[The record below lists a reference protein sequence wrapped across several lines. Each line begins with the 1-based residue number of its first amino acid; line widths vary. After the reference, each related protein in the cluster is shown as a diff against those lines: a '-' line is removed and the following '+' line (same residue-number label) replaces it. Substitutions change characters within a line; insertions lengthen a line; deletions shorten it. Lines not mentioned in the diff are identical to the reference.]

1 MLRLALLSAT
11 AVLAGALPALAQQR
25 PGFQQPFQQQPVQQ
39 QPQFQPTPPPRT
51 FVPSN
56 VRGYQGGVGW
66 GWFTANPPLQ
76 QCMNAAS
83 QAMQQQGLIVDEIGP
98 GETGVVGG
106 KDGNVVVIQCVPQR
120 NIITLAWH
128 GRTNYTTPLF
138 DGMKA
143 ILGIPGRAQPN
154 PGAPQNPGFSTPAP
168 NSDEPVKRFQ

>member
-1 MLRLALLSAT
+1 MIRSAVFATVAGAALAA
-11 AVLAGALPALAQQR
+11 ALPARAQQQ
-25 PGFQQPFQQQPVQQ
+25 PGFQQPFQQ

-51 FVPSN
+51 FIPSN

-76 QCMNAAS
+76 QCMTAAS

-106 KDGNVVVIQCVPQR
+106 KDGDAVVIQCVPQR
-120 NIITLAWH
+120 NIITLVWH
-128 GRTNYTTPLF
+128 GRNNYTTPLF

-143 ILGIPGRAQPN
+143 ILGIPNRTPQAPR
-154 PGAPQNPGFSTPAP
+154 APQNPGFSTPGP
-168 NSDEPVKRFQ
+168 SSDEPVKRFQ